1 MSEPPFKESEKEF
14 DWSEMLQS
22 WIFRARIVFRRLWW
36 VFLLT
41 VAGGVGYQAYL
52 ELNRDPLYVS
62 YSRMIIDG
70 RIELPEG
77 ASYVEVF
84 ANFWGTQ
91 MELMKSPMVKRRA
104 RERVQALHPEL
115 TPDPSINVN
124 VVQSNDANIFILT
137 ARGREPKYTQYFLD
151 ALMYEYLNY
160 KKERRSQTSE
170 STFLSIMDKVLEYQE
185 QIDDLEKQKLEFQKQ
200 NNIVFLQERGN
211 NAGTFLAELNNR
223 ASELRN
229 KLRQLEKIQ
238 LDIDNPANVTPAT
251 DNYLA
256 KIDENFQQTW
266 RAVEKLKAEL
276 AEFAIY
282 MKPRHPKI
290 IELNREI
297 ERQENR
303 LNISRRSSLKQ
314 VAQEKAQ
321 LRKEFADLQAQIADQ
336 EQEALK
342 FSRLLAEF
350 DRIGSRLASVNGLHS
365 RLLDSIQKIDLSQ
378 DLDQEIVSV
387 LEPATPAMQPPAD
400 MAMQLVKGGMVGLAL
415 GSGILFCFA
424 MMDSRL
430 VSVDDLSARYDTPVL
445 GIIPLQKQQEGQVEL
460 LKVNDDRLMFAES
473 CRNIRSSLLF
483 MDREGPHPQT
493 ILITSSVPA
502 EGKSTLTGNLAI
514 TLAFASA
521 RILAVDA
528 DLRRG
533 HMHNNFDLPNNAGLT
548 GLLTDHSLKPEDVI
562 QKTQVEGLDVITCGD
577 YPDRPGEL
585 LMSRRFD
592 TLFNSLK
599 DKYDYIL
606 YDCPPVLATDD
617 TPSFATKADAV
628 LFLVRANYT
637 RTRQIKNAI
646 DTLSLRG
653 IKVRGFIMNF
663 VDNREP
669 SHYYYK
675 YYDYYSYRS
684 YKPGA
689 GREREQKK
697 AQEKAKT

>member
-1 MSEPPFKESEKEF
+1 MSDLPFKETEKEF
-14 DWSEMLQS
+14 DWSEMLHA

-41 VAGGVGYQAYL
+41 IAAGVGYQAYL
-52 ELNRDPLYVS
+52 ELNREPLYVS
-62 YSRMIIDG
+62 YARMIIDG

-91 MELMKSPMVKRRA
+91 MELMKSPMVQRRA
-104 RERVQALHPEL
+104 RDRVQALHPEMK
-115 TPDPSINVN
+115 PDSSIQISVR
-124 VVQSNDANIFILT
+124 QSADANIFILT
-137 ARGREPKYTQYFLD
+137 AHGREPKYTQYFLD

-160 KKERRSQTSE
+160 KKERRSETSQE
-170 STFLSIMDKVLEYQE
+170 TFLIIMDKVLEYQQ
-185 QIDDLEKQKLEFQKQ
+185 QIEDLEQQKLEFQKQ

-211 NAGTFLAELNNR
+211 NAGTYLAELNNR
-223 ASELRN
+223 ASALRN
-229 KLRQLEKIQ
+229 QLRQLNQIETNTEDPSKQ
-238 LDIDNPANVTPAT
+238 SPAT
-251 DNYLA
+251 DNYLSQNDEEFSEA
-256 KIDENFQQTW
+256 RKIVQ
-266 RAVEKLKAEL
+266 KLKAERS
-276 AEFAIY
+276 EFAIY
-282 MKPRHPKI
+282 MKPKHPKI
-290 IELNREI
+290 VDLNREI
-297 ERQENR
+297 ERQENL
-303 LNISRRSSLKQ
+303 LNIYRRSSL
-314 VAQEKAQ
+314 AQFAQ
-321 LRKEFADLQAQIADQ
+321 YKDQIQKELDDIEVQIKDQ

-350 DRIGSRLASVNGLHS
+350 DRIGSRLASVKALHE

-400 MAMQLVKGGMVGLAL
+400 FAKQLLKGGMVGLAL
-415 GSGILFCFA
+415 GSGILFFFA
-424 MMDSRL
+424 MMDNRL

-445 GIIPLQKQQEGQVEL
+445 GIIPLQKQQDGKVEM
-460 LKVNDDRLMFAES
+460 LKTNDDRLMFAES

-533 HMHNNFDLPNNAGLT
+533 HMHDNFGIANNAGLT
-548 GLLTDHSLKPEDVI
+548 GLLTDPSLKPEDVI
-562 QKTQVEGLDVITCGD
+562 QKTSVDNLEVITCGD

-592 TLFNSLK
+592 EIFDELK
-599 DKYDYIL
+599 GHYDYIL

-628 LFLVRANYT
+628 LFIVRANYT

-689 GREREQKK
+689 GRERDAKK
-697 AQEKAKT
+697 ADSKA